1 MYPYINPFAQQQAQ
15 QAFVSVRSAQ
25 EAMSYPVAPG
35 NSIVFKDENQPYCY
49 VKTMGFNQFDC
60 PTFERYRL
68 VKETAAVEAEYV
80 AKSDLAVLRSELDS
94 LKAEVDSL
102 KERTEMQEK
111 CDGNCTKKQKKWVE
125 VDDD

>member
-1 MYPYINPFAQQQAQ
+1 MAYYPYQNYINPFAQQQQQQ

-35 NSIVFKDENQPYCY
+35 NSIVFKDETEPYCY
-49 VKTMGFNQFDC
+49 VKTMGFNQFDR
-60 PTFERYRL
+60 PSFERYRL
-68 VKETAAVEAEYV
+68 VKEENTPAEAEY
-80 AKSDLAVLRSELDS
+80 ALKSDLDS
-94 LKAEVDSL
+94 LRAEVDSL